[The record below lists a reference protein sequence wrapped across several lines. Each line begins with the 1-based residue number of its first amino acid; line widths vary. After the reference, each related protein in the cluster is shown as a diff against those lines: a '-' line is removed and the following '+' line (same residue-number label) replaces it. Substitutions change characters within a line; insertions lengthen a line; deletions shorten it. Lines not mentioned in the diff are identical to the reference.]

1 MIGLTARGIVLI
13 ITCLVVAAP
22 LARSDE
28 PTRSERETIYY
39 RYLEFASYVEG
50 GSIQPNWMVDGSS
63 FWYAEG
69 APGNTVIWKVDPKAN
84 SKTPLFDTA
93 RLRQA
98 LTSALGREP
107 PYQDLPFDK
116 FNFVEGEKAV
126 KFTVEDKE
134 FILQLDTYTITPVP
148 PLSEEEKSRLIPQI
162 IQTRPE
168 RMEVLSHDGRWFAGL
183 KDYNL
188 WLRSAVD
195 GHSVQLTTDGIEDHG
210 GARRLLWHRGP
221 WTAWAPN
228 SLKLATLKSDARQ
241 ARRIPLV
248 HWLMRE
254 PEVEWARGPGVVD
267 LLIVD
272 VPSKRQLHI
281 EHRATHSDRW
291 LAPRRLRA
299 GLLADEHTSP
309 KDGPDSR
316 KPRDGGHPGDPHR
329 KPGDICRIGEL
340 RCGRSVHP
348 TRGWE
353 EVRLDLREGWVEA
366 PVFV

>member
-148 PLSEEEKSRLIPQI
+148 PRLSEEEKSRLIPQI

-195 GHSVQLTTDGIEDHG
+195 GQPTTRAAHHRQAD
-210 GARRLLWHRGP
+210 RRPRLGP
-221 WTAWAPN
+221 RYGCRSGTEENSRFNGPVSWAPN
-228 SLKLATLKSDARQ
+228 SF
-241 ARRIPLV
+241 
-248 HWLMRE
+248 
-254 PEVEWARGPGVVD
+254 
-267 LLIVD
+267 
-272 VPSKRQLHI
+272 
-281 EHRATHSDRW
+281 
-291 LAPRRLRA
+291 
-299 GLLADEHTSP
+299 
-309 KDGPDSR
+309 
-316 KPRDGGHPGDPHR
+316 
-329 KPGDICRIGEL
+329 
-340 RCGRSVHP
+340 RSWP
-348 TRGWE
+348 
-353 EVRLDLREGWVEA
+353 
-366 PVFV
+366 P